1 MKKIYIAGK
10 INGLDDYRKL
20 FKEAE
25 DNFIEDGYV
34 VMNPAVLGE
43 GFDYEVYLPICLL
56 MLQACDTVYMLNNY
70 KDSKGAKVELEYAK
84 AQGKKIIY
92 QPKEMDYSI
101 GYKHG
106 KNGFSRETYITAKN
120 IVEAVE
126 KLKDEVGEENLIY
139 DKPFIEE
146 EYWIEEGENDD

>member
-10 INGLDDYRKL
+10 INGLDNYRKL

-92 QPKEMDYSI
+92 QPKEMEYSI
-101 GYKHG
+101 AYKHG
-106 KNGFSRETYITAKN
+106 ENGFIRETYIKAKN
-120 IVEAVE
+120 EIEAIK
-126 KLKDEVGEENLIY
+126 KLADEVGKDDLMY
-139 DKPFIEE
+139 DKPIIEE
-146 EYWIEEGENDD
+146 LYWIDCLE